1 MYIKLGDE
9 INSKVVISIA
19 YQSTYPKS
27 IKAGYSYNTKGNLS
41 HPYAGHKNRIVVT
54 LDDNTEL
61 TWNPWLF
68 QFN

>member
-1 MYIKLGDE
+1 MHIKLGDE
-9 INSKVVISIA
+9 INNKVVTNIA

-27 IKAGYSYNTKGNLS
+27 AGYSYNTKGN
-41 HPYAGHKNRIVVT
+41 YYVNHKNKVVVT

>member
-1 MYIKLGDE
+1 MHIKLGDE
-9 INSKVVISIA
+9 INNKVVTNIA

-27 IKAGYSYNTKGNLS
+27 AGYSYNTKGN
-41 HPYAGHKNRIVVT
+41 YYTGHKNRMVVT

>member
-9 INSKVVISIA
+9 INNKVVINIA

-27 IKAGYSYNTKGNLS
+27 AYSYNTKGN
-41 HPYAGHKNRIVVT
+41 PYASHNSRIIVT
-54 LDDNTEL
+54 LDDGTEL

-68 QFN
+68 QFY

>member
-1 MYIKLGDE
+1 MHIKLGDE
-9 INSKVVISIA
+9 INNKVVINIT

-27 IKAGYSYNTKGNLS
+27 ASYSYNTKGN
-41 HPYAGHKNRIVVT
+41 YYVNHKNRMVVT

-68 QFN
+68 QFD